1 MIVRMLKA
9 SDIPRLKRIYKK
21 MGVPLP
27 FPNLNEF
34 LPIPVV
40 VDEKNRV
47 VAAVGS
53 VPTVEVWLFLDKDWE
68 TPGMRLEAFRILHDW
83 VQKDLYSSGVI
94 QVHAFVP
101 PSFEK
106 SFSKRLVKSFGW
118 IKETWPCFFRR
129 TKI

>member
-1 MIVRMLKA
+1 MLKA